1 MVGEEASVRAI
12 KDQGKPA
19 VRSLMESLGEW
30 ETNNQTAREYI
41 DFHISKKVGNLRYK
55 IPCYNWGSLVEYHD
69 LVEGAIETKVSTLE
83 LSCYGGKD
91 CLGNLKFFSRDVSP
105 NWKVNLGLR
114 QFDHL
119 ISRGYVTE
127 ALWRTIGGNSRVLRG
142 VPEVPIG
149 NQINL
154 SLVCQ
159 MCNPVYQADLQNVNK
174 EQLVTEVSNLLSDQS
189 LDQAYIIQR
198 IVTIQTRFQL
208 FASNL

>member
-1 MVGEEASVRAI
+1 MTVTSPPLPATPEIEFMVGEEASVRAI

-91 CLGNLKFFSRDVSP
+91 CLG
-105 NWKVNLGLR
+105 
-114 QFDHL
+114 
-119 ISRGYVTE
+119 T
-127 ALWRTIGGNSRVLRG
+127 
-142 VPEVPIG
+142 
-149 NQINL
+149 
-154 SLVCQ
+154 
-159 MCNPVYQADLQNVNK
+159 
-174 EQLVTEVSNLLSDQS
+174 
-189 LDQAYIIQR
+189 
-198 IVTIQTRFQL
+198 
-208 FASNL
+208 